1 MAARHDASPTAL
13 IAARDREASKPG
25 RLKKS
30 GRGSGAT
37 PKVKSAIELL
47 VFGELEPKDRLRQ
60 AAEGVGLSVRALR
73 AAMLKPAVDTYYKQQ
88 LANYRNGLK
97 ASALNTVENIMADPQ
112 LMNTAAGAKVRL
124 DAAKTALNDD
134 AASGISVHVN
144 TQVNVT
150 PGYVIDL
157 TDHGPLPEIITVE
170 NI

>member
-1 MAARHDASPTAL
+1 
-13 IAARDREASKPG
+13 
-25 RLKKS
+25 
-30 GRGSGAT
+30 
-37 PKVKSAIELL
+37 
-47 VFGELEPKDRLRQ
+47 
-60 AAEGVGLSVRALR
+60 
-73 AAMLKPAVDTYYKQQ
+73 
-88 LANYRNGLK
+88 
-97 ASALNTVENIMADPQ
+97 
-112 LMNTAAGAKVRL
+112 MNTAAGAKVRL